1 VSVTLLPAGASLVEE
16 VARRIEEAGDPA
28 DALVI
33 FPGKRPA
40 HFLRQRLAGK
50 KGTGFVPPRILSMDE
65 LVDTLFDEHDAR
77 EDRVRPKAEPIDA
90 VAILYDIQVA
100 AADPLG
106 GPAFMTLDSFFPLG
120 LKIHG
125 DLEELLIEK
134 VKPADVAG
142 VQPMFE
148 EGVPARARERLR
160 TLSHFY
166 EIFYAELADRSLSSR
181 SSRYVSVSETLSPP
195 DIPSRGPV
203 ILAGFFTL
211 THAERVI
218 FRAMA
223 QWPSVQQILQDG
235 PGMRKRMEGFA
246 ATALTPSAASQA
258 GPPAGTPP
266 GPVPRPHLQ
275 FSGSPDTHGQVFALN
290 AALGSPDSSTLIVLP
305 SPETLF
311 PLLRHCLSRFDPESY
326 NVSLPYPLHRT
337 PLYGF
342 FNNLIEVV
350 GSMDGQ
356 RVYVPAYVSFVLHPY
371 VKNIRLGASAEA
383 TRVLFHALEERL
395 EKSRTRRFVTLEDI
409 ESDEDLFV
417 DAAGRIAEDGTGP
430 SAAVLRAHLV
440 DIHLRTIGRFR
451 SFQSVRDFAER
462 CIGLISWVHDQSTA
476 RDHPYFTPFS
486 ESFVQS
492 LDMISRSLM
501 AEKSFTDIQSY
512 FTLLRNYLES
522 RHLSFPGTPLHGL
535 QVLGGLE
542 TRSLLFERVFI
553 LDANEGVFPEA
564 GSENTLLP
572 FPVRQAL
579 GLSTWR
585 DQEDIAAYHF
595 ECLAAGAKEMH
606 LYYVNGADK
615 ERSRF
620 VERLLWEQQRER
632 GLSDERGLINAISYR
647 VNLTNAP
654 PASIPK
660 TPEVA
665 AWLPTIEYSA
675 TSLDAYLQCPLKFYY
690 RTVLRL
696 SPREDL
702 SGEIES
708 IEIGTFVHAVLF
720 RYFEGRTGR
729 PLSSE
734 DADPAAMTPV
744 VDALFVQRFG
754 PADSGAN
761 RLLRDQVNRHLRD
774 FLSGYLR
781 PLVEKHR
788 VEIRSL
794 EHDARTLWKGFSLRG
809 RLDLVEER
817 DGKSFLVD
825 YKTSASK
832 AYYKM
837 RLDHLVLEE
846 RETWHRAIPTLQ
858 LPFYIVLHA
867 AETGRDPAD
876 IHALFLLLGRNLMDA
891 GIELPLFEDTA
902 AVHESWPVL
911 ERVMQELL
919 TEIASPDT
927 PFSPTADLRS
937 VCPRCDFTSICGT
950 GWLKKG

>member
-1 VSVTLLPAGASLVEE
+1 MSVTLLPAGANLVEE
-16 VARRIEEAGDPA
+16 VARRVEEAGDPA

-40 HFLRQRLAGK
+40 HFLRQRLAQK
-50 KGTGFVPPRILSMDE
+50 KGTSFVPPRILSMDE
-65 LVDTLFDEHDAR
+65 LVDGIFDERDAR
-77 EDRVRPKAEPIDA
+77 QGSVRPKAEPIDA
-90 VAILYDIQVA
+90 VAILYDVQVA
-100 AADPLG
+100 AVDPLG

-142 VQPMFE
+142 VQPMVE
-148 EGVPARARERLR
+148 EGVPARARERLL
-160 TLSHFY
+160 TLSYFY
-166 EIFYAELADRSLSSR
+166 ETFYAELADRSLSSR
-181 SSRYVSVSETLSPP
+181 SSRYVAVSETLSPP
-195 DIPSRGPV
+195 DVASRGPV

-211 THAERVI
+211 TNTERVI
-218 FRAMA
+218 FGAMA
-223 QWPSVQQILQDG
+223 KWPSVQQIFQDG

-246 ATALTPSAASQA
+246 AAAFSSALSSI
-258 GPPAGTPP
+258 PAG
-266 GPVPRPHLQ
+266 GAIPRPRTR
-275 FSGSPDTHGQVFALN
+275 FSASPDTHGQVFALN
-290 AALGSPDSSTLIVLP
+290 AALESSDSSTLIVLP

-326 NVSLPYPLHRT
+326 NVSLPYPLQRT

-350 GSMDGQ
+350 GSMDEQ
-356 RVYVPAYVSFVLHPY
+356 RVYIPAYVSFVLHPY
-371 VKNIRLGASAEA
+371 VKNMRLGSSAEA
-383 TRVLFHALEERL
+383 TRVLFHAMEEHL
-395 EKSRTRRFVTLEDI
+395 EKSRTRRFVTLEDL

-417 DAAGRIAEDGTGP
+417 DAAGRIAEDGKGP

-462 CIGLISWVHDQSTA
+462 CIELISWVHDQSTA

-492 LDMISRSLM
+492 LDAISRSLM
-501 AEKSFTDIQSY
+501 AEKSFSDIQSY
-512 FTLLRNYLES
+512 FTLLRNYLQS
-522 RHLSFPGTPLHGL
+522 RHLSFPGTPLHGM

-542 TRSLLFERVFI
+542 TRSLQFEKVFV

-579 GLSTWR
+579 GLSTYR

-606 LYYVNGADK
+606 LFYVNGADK

-620 VERLLWEQQRER
+620 VERLLWEQQRAR
-632 GLSDERGLINAISYR
+632 GLSDERGLINAISYK

-654 PASIPK
+654 PAAISK

-665 AWLPTIEYSA
+665 AWLSTIEYSA

-702 SGEIES
+702 SGEIELM
-708 IEIGTFVHAVLF
+708 EIGTFVHSVLF
-720 RYFEGRTGR
+720 RYFQDKTGR
-729 PLSSE
+729 PLSAE

-754 PADSGAN
+754 PADAGAN

-788 VEIRSL
+788 VEIKSL
-794 EHDARTLWKGFSLRG
+794 EHEARTQWRGFSLRG

-817 DGKSFLVD
+817 DGTSFLVD
-825 YKTSASK
+825 YKTSANK
-832 AYYKM
+832 AYYKT

-846 RETWHRAIPTLQ
+846 RVTWHRAIPTLQ
-858 LPFYIVLHA
+858 LPFYILLHA
-867 AETGRDPAD
+867 AETGKDPAD
-876 IHALFLLLGRNLMDA
+876 IPAMFLLLGRNLMDA
-891 GIELPLFEDTA
+891 GIELPLFEDAA

-911 ERVMQELL
+911 ERVMEDLL
-919 TEIASPDT
+919 KEIVSPDI
-927 PFSPTADLRS
+927 PFSPTPDLRS
-937 VCPRCDFTSICGT
+937 VCPRCDFTAICGT